1 MNSNNS
7 TNSHCSMNLKD
18 LSQLFSLRDLRNA
31 GLGVVVVIG
40 GLGLSL
46 LTLYAHETG
55 NVRFAEISAISSL
68 VFVLLILIFVVPP
81 LARNA
86 GREASQMNLPFEFT
100 TGGAVMLVLIL
111 IVGFSA
117 WNTGNNLLFIVLSF
131 LLAAMIVGFF
141 AGSIC
146 LKKLD
151 IRMRFP
157 DIIFAGKPTPILVSL
172 TNRKRIFPAFSVV
185 AEVRGKERERSI
197 AADDLEAILPHWIS
211 SRLGRAPTVRRT
223 LNHFVHIGRNETVE
237 IKTDHIFPN
246 RGRLLIKD
254 FELSTKFPFGFV
266 RHRRR
271 LPARAAELI
280 VFPKIEAVDPELEN
294 NPMNAG
300 NHSTGRRGTG
310 VDLLA
315 LREYQPHDDLRRIDW
330 KATARTRQLTV
341 REYANEDEK
350 RVTVIF
356 DTSIPFDAEKAVSLR
371 EKIAAEQGGKPVVAS
386 ERFEAGATLAASI
399 LSHFADEG
407 AEIQLVI
414 DGDAG
419 EFGLGRTHLHE
430 TFRRLALAEPNFAAT
445 APFPEPQ
452 STRNRI
458 FSNSDVHPIYLVTA
472 TRAGEVSARLLR
484 IIEF

>member
-1 MNSNNS
+1 
-7 TNSHCSMNLKD
+7 MNLKAVTE
-18 LSQLFSLRDLRNA
+18 LISLRDLRNA
-31 GLGVVVVIG
+31 ALGALVVIG
-40 GLGLSL
+40 GLGLSI
-46 LTLYAHETG
+46 LTIYAHQVSNERLA
-55 NVRFAEISAISSL
+55 VISAGASL
-68 VFVLLILIFVVPP
+68 VFAFLILIFVVPP

-100 TGGAVMLVLIL
+100 IGGAVMLVLVV

-131 LLAAMIVGFF
+131 LLAAIIVGFF

-151 IRMRFP
+151 VRMRFP
-157 DIIFAGKPTPILVSL
+157 DTIFAGEPTPILVSI

-185 AEVRGKERERSI
+185 AEVRGHERERSI
-197 AADDLEAILPHWIS
+197 AADDMDAILPRWIA
-211 SRLGRAPTVRRT
+211 SRLGRAPIVRRT
-223 LNHFVHIGRNETVE
+223 LNHFAHIGRNETAEV
-237 IKTDHIFPN
+237 KTEHIFPH
-246 RGRLLIKD
+246 RGRFLIKD
-254 FELSTKFPFGFV
+254 FELSTKFPFGFF

-280 VFPKIEAVDPELEN
+280 VFPKIEPVDVELEN

-300 NHSTGRRGTG
+300 IHAATKRGTG
-310 VDLLA
+310 LDLLA

-330 KATARTRQLTV
+330 KATARSMQLTV

-356 DTSIPFDAEKAVSLR
+356 DTTIPNDKTPSLR

-386 ERFEAGATLAASI
+386 EKFETGASLAASI
-399 LSHFADEG
+399 LAQFVEEN

-414 DGDAG
+414 DGDMG
-419 EFGLGRTHLHE
+419 EFGNGRRHLHE
-430 TFRRLALAEPNFAAT
+430 SFRRLALAEPGLSGAKTPSELESNL
-445 APFPEPQ
+445 E
-452 STRNRI
+452 RI
-458 FSNSDVHPIYLVTA
+458 LNESDNSHRFLVTA
-472 TRAGEVSARLLR
+472 NESSGLSSDILQQLK
-484 IIEF
+484 IIGF

>member
-1 MNSNNS
+1 MA
-7 TNSHCSMNLKD
+7 LRAFA
-18 LSQLFSLRDLRNA
+18 QLFSLRDLRNA
-31 GLGVVVVIG
+31 GLGVLVVVG
-40 GLGLSL
+40 GLGLSI
-46 LTLYAHETG
+46 LTIYAHQVANERLA
-55 NVRFAEISAISSL
+55 VISAGASL
-68 VFVLLILIFVVPP
+68 VFALLILIFVVPP

-100 TGGAVMLVLIL
+100 TGGAVMLVLVV

-131 LLAAMIVGFF
+131 LLAGTVVGFF

-151 IRMRFP
+151 IKMRFP
-157 DIIFAGKPTPILVSL
+157 DTIFAGEPTPILVSL

-185 AEVRGKERERSI
+185 AEVRGRERERSI
-197 AADDLEAILPHWIS
+197 AADDMDAILPRWIA
-211 SRLGRAPTVRRT
+211 SRLGRAPVVRRT
-223 LNHFVHIGRNETVE
+223 LNHFVHIGRNSTDEA
-237 IKTDHIFPN
+237 KTEHIFPH

-254 FELSTKFPFGFV
+254 FELSTKFPFGFF

-280 VFPKIEAVDPELEN
+280 VFPKIEEVDIELET

-300 NHSTGRRGTG
+300 NHSAGRRGTG
-310 VDLLA
+310 IDLLA

-330 KATARTRQLTV
+330 KATARTQALTV

-356 DTSIPFDAEKAVSLR
+356 DTSIPKTDETQSLR
-371 EKIAAEQGGKPVVAS
+371 KKIESEQDGKPVVAS
-386 ERFEAGATLAASI
+386 ELFEAGATIAASI
-399 LSHFADEG
+399 LARFADDG

-419 EFGLGRTHLHE
+419 EFGLGRSHLYE
-430 TFRRLALAEPNFAAT
+430 AFRRLALAEPGPLT
-445 APFPEPQ
+445 TTSSELE
-452 STRNRI
+452 SHLTRILNE
-458 FSNSDVHPIYLVTA
+458 SDGSYRFLVTA
-472 TRAGEVSARLLR
+472 NGTTGLSPDILQRLK
-484 IIEF
+484 IIGF